1 MRAMKDS
8 GVEWIGEIPVGW
20 DIRRNKTLFYQLED
34 RAGVGKYELL
44 SVSEYYG
51 VGLKKEKIS
60 GDDFLTRAE
69 NLENYKVCKID
80 DLVINIMLAW
90 KKGLGVSNYNGIV
103 SPSYC
108 VYRKKSQ
115 KVYPKYYHYLFRTDV
130 CADYFKQYSRGII
143 DSRLR
148 LYPDVFFSLYSPVP
162 NLELQ
167 TRIATFLDKKCT
179 AIDSAIEKQ
188 RASIDKLK
196 EYRQA
201 VITEA
206 VTKGLN
212 PDVPMKDSGVEWIGE
227 IPNQWKIM
235 AIGYDIAKIESGTS
249 VNAAYYSATET
260 EKGVLKTSCVYNFS
274 FDPNENK
281 CVEEYDSERVSC
293 PLKKDTIIV
302 SRMNTPEL
310 VGACGYVKESS
321 DNIYLPDRLWQ
332 ISFLGKINPEYAWR
346 YLCSTGVRWIL
357 GQVATGSSNSMKNL
371 SQEQFKKIAMPLP
384 SLSEQHEIAAY
395 LDQKCTAIDE
405 AVSKKE
411 TLIDKMTEYKKSLIY
426 EAVTG
431 KIEVSE
437 LSA

>member
-8 GVEWIGEIPVGW
+8 GIEWIGEIPVGW
-20 DIRRNKTLFYQLED
+20 DVLRIKTLSTVSRGASPRPIDNPIYFDENGTYSWVRISDVTQSNRYLYNAGEKLSKLGISKTVPLEPNTLIISIC
-34 RAGVGKYELL
+34 ASVGKPCITKIKCCIHDGFVHFPQLNSLYN
-44 SVSEYYG
+44 EYFYYIFTLG
-51 VGLKKEKIS
+51 ECYAGLGKLGTQLNLNTETIGNIKIPLPPKKELSLAIQ
-60 GDDFLTRAE
+60 
-69 NLENYKVCKID
+69 NLNSK
-80 DLVINIMLAW
+80 
-90 KKGLGVSNYNGIV
+90 
-103 SPSYC
+103 
-108 VYRKKSQ
+108 
-115 KVYPKYYHYLFRTDV
+115 
-130 CADYFKQYSRGII
+130 CA
-143 DSRLR
+143 
-148 LYPDVFFSLYSPVP
+148 
-162 NLELQ
+162 
-167 TRIATFLDKKCT
+167 
-179 AIDSAIEKQ
+179 AIDAAIKNQ
-188 RASIDKLK
+188 RATVNKLK

-212 PDVPMKDSGVEWIGE
+212 PNAPMKDSGIEWIGE

-310 VGACGYVKESS
+310 VGACGYVTESS

-332 ISFLGKINPEYAWR
+332 ISFLREINPKYAWR

-371 SQEQFKKIAMPLP
+371 SQEQFKRISIPLP
-384 SLSEQHEIAAY
+384 PISEQTEIAAY
-395 LDQKCTAIDE
+395 LDKKCTAIDS

-431 KIEVSE
+431 KIEVES
-437 LSA
+437 